1 MIEYGSMRGLQR
13 KVFDDLLPM
22 ALGQPSGSQVV
33 LVVSRRKSESCPRNS
48 QGRVQ
53 SKTERPHFCY
63 IFENGFLSKMS
74 DPDRTRTSPAAS
86 FCDKVKLFHYVQRRG
101 H

>member
-53 SKTERPHFCY
+53 SKTERPYFAV
-63 IFENGFLSKMS
+63 FLKT
-74 DPDRTRTSPAAS
+74 D
-86 FCDKVKLFHYVQRRG
+86 FWQK
-101 H
+101 